1 VDTPPAALKHP
12 DQINP
17 PSRVETGID
26 SRGFPALKAILLTV
40 VATVLLLAIHHWW
53 NQARTWEKTDNAT
66 IVGTAHQISSRTS
79 GSISEVLVLDHQSV
93 KAGQILIRMDDGD
106 EQAALS
112 RARATLLQADAQIA
126 LAQANSNKAKADFE
140 RASELIKSRVF
151 SIADID
157 TARAAKDAAAAA
169 LALAEAGKDVSLAAL
184 HEAELQLSYTVI
196 KAPSDGHIGAKAVQT
211 GNRVFPGQPLMAVVE
226 DFSWI
231 VANFKET
238 QVSKM
243 QHGQRVEVRIDAF
256 PGRIFP
262 ASVESVS
269 PASGATFAL
278 LPPDNATG
286 NFTKVVQRVPVKI
299 YFDEPDAREFNGRLL
314 PGFSVIVSVNVREP
328 SHVPGA
334 LSATRSH
341 E

>member
-1 VDTPPAALKHP
+1 
-12 DQINP
+12 
-17 PSRVETGID
+17 
-26 SRGFPALKAILLTV
+26 
-40 VATVLLLAIHHWW
+40 
-53 NQARTWEKTDNAT
+53 
-66 IVGTAHQISSRTS
+66 
-79 GSISEVLVLDHQSV
+79 
-93 KAGQILIRMDDGD
+93 
-106 EQAALS
+106 
-112 RARATLLQADAQIA
+112 
-126 LAQANSNKAKADFE
+126 
-140 RASELIKSRVF
+140 
-151 SIADID
+151 
-157 TARAAKDAAAAA
+157 
-169 LALAEAGKDVSLAAL
+169 
-184 HEAELQLSYTVI
+184 
-196 KAPSDGHIGAKAVQT
+196 
-211 GNRVFPGQPLMAVVE
+211 MAVVE

-256 PGRIFP
+256 PGRIFS

-334 LSATRSH
+334 LSPTRSH